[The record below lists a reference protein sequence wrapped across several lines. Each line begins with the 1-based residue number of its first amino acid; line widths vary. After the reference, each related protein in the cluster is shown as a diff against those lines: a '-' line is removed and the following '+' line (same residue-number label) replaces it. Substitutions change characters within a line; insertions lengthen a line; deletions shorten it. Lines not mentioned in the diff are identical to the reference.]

1 MGFRL
6 SGWFPL
12 CQQTATLVWFLQ
24 IARSPHSTLRLIQA
38 LKTASVR
45 LISRRSAGNRRL
57 GPIFLHNHISRG
69 DTRYTGLQALSPA
82 PWQTAAAGIGTDL
95 ANLGGR
101 SLSAPHDRVPHCT
114 AASSEA
120 EPFRSS
126 WRPVAAADAGSA
138 GLGADPDTC
147 TKPGLNLGTRPAP
160 MPAPSGVCTADH
172 KRVSF
177 SQLCGGQAP
186 VGSVCLP
193 AALPDCGARGVAA
206 VCRRPVKALP
216 GCRLGYAAWLV
227 KCGSVRRHLGLCMP
241 QRPQAKRSLA
251 GRACAPRRRHFEDC
265 CAHYCSDSR
274 DCAW

>member
-1 MGFRL
+1 M
-6 SGWFPL
+6 
-12 CQQTATLVWFLQ
+12 
-24 IARSPHSTLRLIQA
+24 
-38 LKTASVR
+38 R
-45 LISRRSAGNRRL
+45 LISRRSAGNRRF
-57 GPIFLHNHISRG
+57 GPIFLHNRISRG

-95 ANLGGR
+95 ANLGGC

-114 AASSEA
+114 AASPEA

-138 GLGADPDTC
+138 GPGADPDTC

-206 VCRRPVKALP
+206 VCRRPAKDPPRQFGERAFTGLLWMP
-216 GCRLGYAAWLV
+216 AWL
-227 KCGSVRRHLGLCMP
+227 CGLVGQMWV
-241 QRPQAKRSLA
+241 
-251 GRACAPRRRHFEDC
+251 CATTSGIVYASAPAAQPVASKAQPRRPSLRPKASSLRRLLRPLLF
-265 CAHYCSDSR
+265 
-274 DCAW
+274 